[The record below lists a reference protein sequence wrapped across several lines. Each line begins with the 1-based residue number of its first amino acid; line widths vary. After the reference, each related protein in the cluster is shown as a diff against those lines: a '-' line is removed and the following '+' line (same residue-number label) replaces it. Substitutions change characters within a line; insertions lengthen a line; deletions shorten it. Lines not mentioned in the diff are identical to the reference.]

1 VLLWSVFGLDNA
13 LSLRLSEAV
22 VTVES
27 MGIRP
32 PRWRDAGPEEQRY
45 AGLRGAL
52 TGITKC
58 RAELLPEGII
68 IAWVDKEDIIEKVA
82 CKVLNTLDLQ
92 RWLSSQDLRILIVD
106 LGPFC

>member
-1 VLLWSVFGLDNA
+1 MLLWSVFGLDNA

-22 VTVES
+22 MAVGS
-27 MGIRP
+27 MGMWP
-32 PRWRDAGPEEQRY
+32 PRWRDAGSERTAIY

-68 IAWVDKEDIIEKVA
+68 I
-82 CKVLNTLDLQ
+82 T
-92 RWLSSQDLRILIVD
+92 
-106 LGPFC
+106 